1 MSVMEVSA
9 DAESRQA
16 CEITIDMRRLREWS
30 TLVGCA
36 QAAAELARARDA
48 LATQGVRERSAARIV
63 SAVGRYAFLTQEG
76 CLTSRRALWRMHA
89 VDEVPPDALARLT
102 WQQVRPRL
110 REIAVPR
117 EGSTRYF
124 HLSGETCRLLML
136 MRVGPR
142 QWADSSHVFPS
153 QSGEPWDPACLAQA
167 LTMISVR

>member
-9 DAESRQA
+9 EAENRQA

-30 TLVGCA
+30 TLAGLA
-36 QAAAELARARDA
+36 QAAAELARAREA
-48 LATQGVRERSAARIV
+48 LAIRGVRERSAARIV

-89 VDEVPPDALARLT
+89 VDEVPPDVLARLT

-110 REIAVPR
+110 REIAVPT

-136 MRVGPR
+136 IRVGR
-142 QWADSSHVFPS
+142 HHSTDSACAFPS
-153 QSGEPWDPACLAQA
+153 ESGGPWDPACLAQA
-167 LTMISVR
+167 LAMISVR